1 MTTAID
7 TLTITRRLEASGFD
21 RSQAEAVAEVFRETG
36 QEAATR
42 ADLEALATKEE
53 LARME
58 TRLYRALWIQ
68 TGAIV
73 AAVAGLLALV
83 ERLAK

>member
-7 TLTITRRLEASGFD
+7 TLTITRRLEASGFE
-21 RSQAEAVAEVFRETG
+21 RSQAEAVAEVFRETE
-36 QEAATR
+36 QQAATKN
-42 ADLEALATKEE
+42 DLEPLATKEE

-73 AAVAGLLALV
+73 AAVAGVVFALLRFTA
-83 ERLAK
+83 